1 MLPDLSLKQ
10 MRKMWHGSLKGYLI
24 GFFISLIL
32 TSASFLLVVYELLP
46 PPTLLITIT
55 TLAILQAIVQ
65 LLCFLHLEFGGK
77 YHWETSLFILMV
89 TVLLIIV
96 VGSLWVM
103 NDLNHRTMSHMSHMT
118 HPEEK

>member
-1 MLPDLSLKQ
+1 MHHDLTLKQ

-24 GFFISLIL
+24 GFFISLAL
-32 TSASFLLVVYELLP
+32 TTLSFLLVAFELFSAS
-46 PPTLLITIT
+46 TLLITISA
-55 TLAILQAIVQ
+55 LAIVQAIVQ

-89 TVLLIIV
+89 SVLLIIV
-96 VGSLWVM
+96 FGSLWVM
-103 NDLNHRTMSHMSHMT
+103 DDLNTRTMPHMSHM